1 MSLVVRENNINYNT
15 DNLYQRKNWNTSLSR
30 LINFPQGKLQY
41 WQKIKNK
48 NVYVLYVAK
57 VSEHYGIP

>member
-57 VSEHYGIP
+57 VSEHSGIP